1 MGSIVSNAVR
11 DSARDENCTLNIA
24 GVCNY
29 QPETTVFAH
38 LPDESKGMGTKS
50 DDLSGCYACHACHD
64 AIDSRSKSGLSAED
78 REWYM
83 RRAMVRT
90 WRRMHDK
97 GLLVIKGVRS

>member
-1 MGSIVSNAVR
+1 MGSIVSKAVR
-11 DSARDENCTLNIA
+11 DSARDEECTLQIA

-29 QPETTVFAH
+29 NWATTVFAH
-38 LPDESKGMGTKS
+38 LPDESKGMSTKA

-64 AIDSRSKSGLSAED
+64 ELDGRNKARMPPEE

-90 WRRMHDK
+90 WRRLHDK
-97 GLLVIKGVRS
+97 HLLVIKGAK

>member
-11 DSARDENCTLNIA
+11 QSARGEECTVHIA

-29 QPETTVFAH
+29 KSETTVFAH
-38 LPDESKGMGTKS
+38 LPDESKGMGIKA

-64 AIDSRSKSGLSAED
+64 ALDGRSKSRLTGEE

-90 WRRMHDK
+90 WRRLHDK
-97 GLLVIKGVRS
+97 GLLLIKGAK

>member
-1 MGSIVSNAVR
+1 MGSIVSNTVR
-11 DSARDENCTLNIA
+11 QSARGEECTLNIA

-38 LPDESKGMGTKS
+38 LPDESKGMGPKA

-64 AIDSRSKSGLSAED
+64 AIDNRSKSTLPAEV

-90 WRRMHDK
+90 WRRLHDK
-97 GLLVIKGVRS
+97 GLLLIKGAK

>member
-11 DSARDENCTLNIA
+11 DSARDEDCTLNIA

-38 LPDESKGMGTKS
+38 LPDESKGMGTKA

-64 AIDSRSKSGLSAED
+64 AIDNRSKNALPAEE

-90 WRRMHDK
+90 WRRLHDK
-97 GLLVIKGVRS
+97 GLLLIKGAK